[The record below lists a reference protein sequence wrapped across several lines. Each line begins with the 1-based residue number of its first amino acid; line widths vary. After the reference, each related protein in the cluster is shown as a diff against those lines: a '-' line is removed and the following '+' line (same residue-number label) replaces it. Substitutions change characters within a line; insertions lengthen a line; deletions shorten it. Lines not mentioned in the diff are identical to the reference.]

1 MKYIK
6 LETHKILKEL
16 MTVKTSSYI
25 ILIAFVSSF
34 NLWYLTLE
42 FLKPDFLEIHG
53 LITTLQV
60 TFALA
65 MTWFVISAITT
76 PKLIILN
83 LFIMFGKDFD
93 LEIENE
99 KDEEDFNKAVNKSI
113 LANTLISLSTFMFFA
128 YIIDLSFIWLITISF
143 GYHLL
148 LFVIVDLILR
158 IVLGQEVTEKPQ
170 PTQFSEPD
178 LTKSFEELNEAL
190 EEGEKSEN

>member
-170 PTQFSEPD
+170 PTQFYEPD

-190 EEGEKSEN
+190 EEVEKSEN

>member
-25 ILIAFVSSF
+25 ILIAFISSF
-34 NLWYLTLE
+34 NLWYLIIE
-42 FLKPDFLEIHG
+42 FFKPDFLETYG

-60 TFALA
+60 SFALS

-128 YIIDLSFIWLITISF
+128 YIINLSFIWLITISF

-148 LFVIVDLILR
+148 LFLVVDLILR
-158 IVLGQEVTEKPQ
+158 LIIEQEEEKKPLSM
-170 PTQFSEPD
+170 PPYEPD
-178 LTKSFEELNEAL
+178 LTKDLEELSEAI
-190 EEGEKSEN
+190 EENDKLKN